1 MAVVSAPGHLLPS
14 QNDFMKT
21 QKQMDAEVGRIF
33 GSFSKEQ
40 NLVSTDSEGI
50 QVKQNILQDSGE

>member
-1 MAVVSAPGHLLPS
+1 
-14 QNDFMKT
+14 
-21 QKQMDAEVGRIF
+21 MDAEVGRIF

-40 NLVSTDSEGI
+40 NLVSTDLEGI